1 MQKRGKFICDL
12 YVQIRI
18 QAGGIVRTG
27 DILLYLF
34 QYGFFRI
41 AFLIFGHRIDELTRC
56 GTKVVH
62 FG

>member
-1 MQKRGKFICDL
+1 MIETEDNISSVSSEGDHH
-12 YVQIRI
+12 V
-18 QAGGIVRTG
+18 VRTG

-41 AFLIFGHRIDELTRC
+41 AFLVFGHRIDKLTRC